1 MQHLRGTLLWLC
13 TVSLVLSGFMGR
25 GLVLCVRADGA
36 AALEQVS
43 GDGRC
48 LDGGVAYSA
57 AESERAVS
65 RAGDL
70 VHCEGTGCQDFTIAD
85 SLSRIS
91 SVTSEWSQTQ
101 TPIVLLSLIVL
112 PGVSATSTP
121 RTPRQHLP
129 NFFVS
134 DVDAVR
140 RTVSLIV

>member
-1 MQHLRGTLLWLC
+1 MKHLRGTLLWLC

-48 LDGGVAYSA
+48 LDGGVAYAA
-57 AESERAVS
+57 AESDRVGS
-65 RAGDL
+65 LAGNL

-85 SLSRIS
+85 TLTRPS
-91 SVTSEWSQTQ
+91 SATPEASQTQ
-101 TPIVLLSLIVL
+101 SPLVLLTLFAS
-112 PGVSATSTP
+112 PTASSERTP
-121 RTPRQHLP
+121 RTPRHQP
-129 NFFVS
+129 SAIFVT

-140 RTVSLIV
+140 TTVSLIV